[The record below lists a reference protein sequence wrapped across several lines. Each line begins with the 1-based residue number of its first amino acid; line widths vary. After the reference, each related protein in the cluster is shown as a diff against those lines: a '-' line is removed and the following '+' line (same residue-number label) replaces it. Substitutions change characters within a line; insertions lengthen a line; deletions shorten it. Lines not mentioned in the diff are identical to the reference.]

1 MEESYHRNEVSICKS
16 HTLNFICT
24 IVSVTL
30 LLTNNIV

>member
-16 HTLNFICT
+16 HTLNLCT